1 MRLAQLSESFG
12 IPSETFVYELHK
24 ELADRLQNGYR
35 LFTFNRF
42 QPEIFPSVHVDLVSY
57 SSPSIVDN
65 ISAKAKSF
73 CKSSPYVSRHWR
85 NQRIAL
91 KNALSKFAPTIIH
104 AHFGPLAIIAAP
116 VARSLRIPLI
126 VTFHGYDVSKIA
138 QDKCWLSAYNLLIKN
153 EIHAIGVSNHICSK
167 IHDRIGIDSS
177 RIHLVHGGIN
187 IENFHFSPPSDRFDG
202 NNLKL
207 LCIGRIV
214 AKKSPLELVD
224 AVRLARQRVGDLP
237 RITLTW
243 IGDGILRDKLES
255 HIANNKIAGIDLR
268 GAQSPERIREALSTH
283 HLYTQMACTA
293 PDGDEEGQGI
303 TLVEAM
309 ATGLPIVTVRHNG
322 FPDVIDSG
330 TTGFLVDEHD
340 VQGFASRIAELASRP
355 ESWRKISEASR
366 LRVISKFTIGKQTD
380 KFLSI
385 CSALCR
391 NAT

>member
-12 IPSETFVYELHK
+12 IPSETFVYELNK
-24 ELADRLQNGYR
+24 ELAERLRNEYR

-42 QPEIFPSVHVDLVSY
+42 QPELFPSANVEVLAY
-57 SSPSIVDN
+57 SSPSVVN
-65 ISAKAKSF
+65 NFLAKVNSLSATL
-73 CKSSPYVSRHWR
+73 PYVSRHWH
-85 NQRIAL
+85 NQRVTL
-91 KNALSKFAPTIIH
+91 QKALSAFAPTLIH

-116 VARSLRIPLI
+116 VARSMGIPLI
-126 VTFHGYDVSKIA
+126 VTFHGYDVSKLTR
-138 QDKCWLSAYNLLIKN
+138 DKRWRSAYKSLVEDKV
-153 EIHAIGVSNHICSK
+153 HAIGVSNHICSK
-167 IHDRIGIDSS
+167 IHDRIGIDPA

-202 NNLKL
+202 IHVRL

-224 AVRLARQRVGDLP
+224 AVKLARQKLGDHP
-237 RITLTW
+237 RISLTW
-243 IGDGILRDKLES
+243 IGDGILRDRLES
-255 HIANNKIAGIDLR
+255 HIASNEITGIELC
-268 GAQSPERIREALSTH
+268 GAQSPDRIREALSTH

-303 TLVEAM
+303 TLVEAL

-330 TTGFLVDEHD
+330 STGFLVDEHD
-340 VQGFASRIAELASRP
+340 VEGFASQIAELASRP

-366 LRVISKFTIGKQTD
+366 LRAIDKFTIAKQTD

-385 CSALCR
+385 CNAVCR
-391 NAT
+391 K